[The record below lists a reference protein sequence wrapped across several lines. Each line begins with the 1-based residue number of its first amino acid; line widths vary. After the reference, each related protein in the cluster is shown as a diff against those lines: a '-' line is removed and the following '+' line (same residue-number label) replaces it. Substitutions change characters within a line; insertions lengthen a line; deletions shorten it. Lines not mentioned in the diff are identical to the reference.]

1 MLKSTTIATAPL
13 FGGGRISR
21 GRWAKYKRSLSNI
34 QAASDPNL
42 TEAGRSDGLGIVDTT
57 AGRPSAFVS
66 PYSVSLFDAFKFN
79 GPAPEKINGRLAML
93 ALSAVMIE
101 ELQGGGSILE
111 QILQPSWSL
120 AATALLIIFAS
131 LVPIQKGAI
140 EEPFYMFTPAAERLN
155 GRLAML
161 GFAALLALEWY
172 TEVPFF

>member
-1 MLKSTTIATAPL
+1 MHNL
-13 FGGGRISR
+13 FI
-21 GRWAKYKRSLSNI
+21 
-34 QAASDPNL
+34 PC
-42 TEAGRSDGLGIVDTT
+42 
-57 AGRPSAFVS
+57 SA
-66 PYSVSLFDAFKFN
+66 DAFKFN